1 MRREEY
7 EEVKRL
13 KREVGEV
20 RRANEI
26 LKTASAFF
34 PAQLTGRPDDDRLYW
49 RIKGAFRGRADLPD
63 TGG

>member
-34 PAQLTGRPDDDRLYW
+34 PAQLTGRPDDDRLY
-49 RIKGAFRGRADLPD
+49 
-63 TGG
+63 